1 LPQHR
6 FVLKTDVKSYYAS
19 IDHVRLQEE
28 LSKYIP
34 DKGVLR
40 LLWQYMRWC
49 AERGGLFYD
58 IECGI
63 SLGCPLSPLM
73 GALFLQTLDE
83 RMEPLGLFYLRYMD
97 AIVVLA
103 PSHWKLRK
111 AVRVVN
117 QTLNGLQ
124 LEKHPEKTFIGT
136 IERGCEFLGHHFR
149 PGRLTVA
156 QKTVERFVIP
166 AWHVRATV
174 VSVGQGGGC
183 LRG

>member
-1 LPQHR
+1 
-6 FVLKTDVKSYYAS
+6 
-19 IDHVRLQEE
+19 
-28 LSKYIP
+28 
-34 DKGVLR
+34 
-40 LLWQYMRWC
+40 
-49 AERGGLFYD
+49 
-58 IECGI
+58 
-63 SLGCPLSPLM
+63 
-73 GALFLQTLDE
+73 
-83 RMEPLGLFYLRYMD
+83 
-97 AIVVLA
+97 
-103 PSHWKLRK
+103 
-111 AVRVVN
+111 VRVVN

-183 LRG
+183 PRG